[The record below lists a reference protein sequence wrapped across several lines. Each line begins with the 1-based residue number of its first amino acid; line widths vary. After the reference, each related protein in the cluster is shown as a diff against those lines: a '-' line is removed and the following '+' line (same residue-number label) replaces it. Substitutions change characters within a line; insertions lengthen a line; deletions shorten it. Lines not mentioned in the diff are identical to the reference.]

1 MTVQVG
7 ARTPPLLVMP
17 SLFRAQIWD
26 AHVLCFM
33 LPDLVG
39 LFEGEVAG
47 LPDRILLSVGSPS
60 LMFFLFPNNLVHPR
74 FCCYVRHYLLLQSQ

>member
-1 MTVQVG
+1 MIRDDG
-7 ARTPPLLVMP
+7 SGWCSHAPLLAMP
-17 SLFRAQIWD
+17 SLFHAQIWD

-47 LPDRILLSVGSPS
+47 LPDRKSTRLNSS
-60 LMFFLFPNNLVHPR
+60 HP
-74 FCCYVRHYLLLQSQ
+74 V